1 MEAVNKS
8 GLERQRWTHGVQ
20 RVGEAEVDTWGSE
33 GWSDRDTWGSV
44 GWRDRDGLMGFRG
57 LERERWTHGVQRV
70 WGIMKLLYEH
80 KFVQTHR
87 MSNTESER
95 SCKV

>member
-20 RVGEAEVDTWGSE
+20 RVGEAEVDTWS
-33 GWSDRDTWGSV
+33 SV